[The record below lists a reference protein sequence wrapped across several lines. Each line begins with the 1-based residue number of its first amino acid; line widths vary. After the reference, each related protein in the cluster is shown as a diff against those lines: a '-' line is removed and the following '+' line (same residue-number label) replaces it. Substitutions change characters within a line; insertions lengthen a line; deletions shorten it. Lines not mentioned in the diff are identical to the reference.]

1 VWNLIEWFGKMGSR
15 LRSRLKKER
24 GLRAPGNDD
33 FAEVIS
39 KLTVPPNEPVI
50 DKSVDYRAFCL
61 QTTTKRKI
69 KIFAQWD
76 K

>member
-1 VWNLIEWFGKMGSR
+1 M
-15 LRSRLKKER
+15 KKER

-50 DKSVDYRAFCL
+50 DKSVDYRAF
-61 QTTTKRKI
+61 KRAFQALRNQSLPLDMALI
-69 KIFAQWD
+69 R
-76 K
+76 